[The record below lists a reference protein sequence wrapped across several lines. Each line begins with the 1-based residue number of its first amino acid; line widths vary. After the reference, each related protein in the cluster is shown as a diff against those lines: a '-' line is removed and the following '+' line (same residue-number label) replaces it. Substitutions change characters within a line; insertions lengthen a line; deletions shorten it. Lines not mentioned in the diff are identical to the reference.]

1 VTIGKNKKVQSKSV
15 VVLKTVVSAAGA
27 AIEPHVADLLEK
39 LLHCASALEPEMIS
53 YLSQQQNTGISS
65 EDLHKA
71 RAAMSRMTPL
81 GECVDL
87 CLKHVT
93 TDSVLR
99 VVNVRFVCFFV
110 LFNNELF
117 KRALR
122 AV

>member
-1 VTIGKNKKVQSKSV
+1 
-15 VVLKTVVSAAGA
+15 
-27 AIEPHVADLLEK
+27 LLEK